1 MSDSPYSAGDL
12 AVCAA
17 IQRKHA
23 STYAL
28 ATRLFP
34 ARERADT
41 QVFYA
46 FVRTADDIVDEPTDP
61 DPAAVRREFEAWV
74 DRWRAAY
81 DGATSNDPVIR
92 ASAGLFRI
100 RGIPLADAEAFL
112 GAMRRDIDCT
122 RYQSYDSL
130 MQDYVY
136 GSAAVIGE
144 VMCRLCNV
152 SDPSA
157 LAGARALGEAMQL
170 TNFLRDVRADLLQRG
185 RLYLALED
193 LERFGV
199 SEADI
204 RAGLVTPAFRSLV
217 QAYVARA
224 RALYAHADEA
234 LPLLPSHARKA
245 VRLSRLLYAGILDR
259 ITAQNEDV
267 FSRRASVSTSRKFLT
282 AAAVLA
288 GA

>member
-1 MSDSPYSAGDL
+1 MNDSPYSVGDL

-17 IQRKHA
+17 IQRQHA

-46 FVRTADDIVDEPTDP
+46 FVRTADDLVDEPTDP
-61 DPAAVRREFEAWV
+61 APAAVRASFEGWV
-74 DRWRAAY
+74 AQWHAAY
-81 DGATSNDPVIR
+81 DGTASDDPVIR
-92 ASAGLFRI
+92 ASAALFRA
-100 RGIPLADAEAFL
+100 RDIPLSDADAFL
-112 GAMRRDIDCT
+112 SAMRRDIDCT
-122 RYQSYDSL
+122 RYQTYDSL

-170 TNFLRDVRADLLQRG
+170 TNFLRDVRADLMQRG

-193 LERFGV
+193 LRHFGV
-199 SEADI
+199 EEDDI
-204 RAGLVTPAFRSLV
+204 RAGRVSPSFRALVRE
-217 QAYVARA
+217 YIARA
-224 RALYAHADEA
+224 RALYARADKA
-234 LPLLPSHARKA
+234 LPLLPPHARKA
-245 VRLSRLLYAGILDR
+245 VHLSRLLYAGILDR
-259 ITAQNEDV
+259 IEAQGEDV
-267 FSRRASVSTSRKFLT
+267 FSRRASVSTARKLFT
-282 AAAVLA
+282 AGLVLLRP
-288 GA
+288 